1 MVKKMSPKELVLAC
15 VTTGVDDNGNSISIP
30 DYAAAL
36 RELFAVTEDREN
48 LAGLLQAIHNDNRSY
63 SSWALQVYWLVLS
76 LKRCRPALYEE
87 ERLVLGQMCDYA
99 LENYDILKRSYQYQY
114 NMPMAETIVTDLR
127 SVDGKDRQHKV
138 YDNL

>member
-1 MVKKMSPKELVLAC
+1 MSPKELVLAC
-15 VTTGVDDNGNSISIP
+15 VTTGVDENGNSISIP

-36 RELFAVTEDREN
+36 RELFAATEGREN
-48 LAGLLQAIHNDNRSY
+48 LADLLQAIHNDNRSY